1 MYRAKWDRN
10 DVSSRSRL
18 SGGEDGLLGILD
30 FEESKRNIVFRPVK
44 RTGLEEEEERGSGR
58 KDLEAAKERK
68 KLGYWL
74 KKVLARNRHA
84 SV

>member
-10 DVSSRSRL
+10 VVSSWS
-18 SGGEDGLLGILD
+18 SGNEHGLLGILE

-44 RTGLEEEEERGSGR
+44 RTGLEEEGEEEERGPGR
-58 KDLEAAKERK
+58 KDLEGTKERR

-74 KKVLARNRHA
+74 KKVLVRSRR
-84 SV
+84 V